1 MEHPI
6 SGRRNTDSGPR
17 ASVRDSIF
25 EKPRAKATSSKIPSS
40 KLQRSTK
47 LQAQKSVCARAALAS
62 VFGVWCLGFGIS
74 LELGVWCWV
83 FRSAG
88 ASRAEMCPDRVRAG
102 ASSGNGAANLS
113 GFARGLE
120 DESPKAFSD
129 GCVGFVVVAVHPCR
143 GRGLAAVARAE
154 SRWRVA

>member
-47 LQAQKSVCARAALAS
+47 LQAAKKHQAPSSKIRLRAGCPGIRLWGL
-62 VFGVWCLGFGIS
+62 VFGIWNFSGAWG
-74 LELGVWCWV
+74 LELGV
-83 FRSAG
+83 SLSG
-88 ASRAEMCPDRVRAG
+88 SPRAEMFPDRVRAG
-102 ASSGNGAANLS
+102 A
-113 GFARGLE
+113 
-120 DESPKAFSD
+120 
-129 GCVGFVVVAVHPCR
+129 
-143 GRGLAAVARAE
+143 
-154 SRWRVA
+154 